1 MSRHETTRRAVLLGL
16 AGFCLLV
23 AQAQAADQPGKSGML
38 FYEPAPGN
46 PAADNWCFKGK
57 DQWYVYTLN
66 GVDQDS
72 IGVAVSPDLMR
83 YESRGVAIPS
93 VAGTWENTLY
103 GGDVFVW
110 KDKHYMLYSAPGPG
124 MENAIGLAESE
135 DLLRWK
141 KHPGNPVMH
150 HPDARWYEGTTP
162 DAMRGGIS
170 CRDVAVIEDAFSDEW
185 VYACFTASTGRGDY
199 YRRGCIGL
207 ARSRNLIDWEYLP
220 PLFAPG
226 LYTAME
232 VPRVCKIGSKWFLT
246 WLHAPWYGIRTDEDY
261 GERAY
266 SGGET
271 MIHYA
276 VADAPLG
283 PYRLAGD
290 PTLFRGGA
298 SPYVIDL
305 VHEGDEVLVTSSVFK
320 QQGEKFDDRARYGLI
335 PAMPIRQAKG
345 HPDKLEVCLPKKL
358 RGQFP
363 DSLAVIDALRVNNP
377 LPELQDVAKQGNQI
391 TFARTSNRLVEL
403 TEPSA
408 ADLLIDAEFEV
419 GSGRVGWVTHYDR
432 EARKGCA
439 VLVDPKRQELQFA
452 QVEPLY
458 NKGIFLRVLDRHH
471 ITSPVGKAFKL
482 SVIHSR
488 DYQIVFVNEV
498 LAATFSFA
506 RRDAGV
512 VGLFLENATG
522 KCVVTGLHAS
532 QPQ

>member
-1 MSRHETTRRAVLLGL
+1 MIGLAWFNLLGIH
-16 AGFCLLV
+16 
-23 AQAQAADQPGKSGML
+23 AQAADSPGKPGML

-46 PAADNWCFKGK
+46 PAADNWCFKRG
-57 DQWYVYTLN
+57 DLWVMYTLN

-72 IGVAVSPDLMR
+72 IGVSVSPDLMR

-110 KDKHYMLYSAPGPG
+110 KNKHYMLYSAPGPG
-124 MENAIGLAESE
+124 MENAIGLAESD
-135 DLLRWK
+135 DLPRWN

-162 DAMRGGIS
+162 DGMRGGIS
-170 CRDVAVIEDAFSDEW
+170 CRDVAVIEDAFTDEW

-207 ARSRNLIDWEYLP
+207 ARSKNLTDWEYLP
-220 PLFAPG
+220 PLYSPG

-261 GERAY
+261 GQRAY
-266 SGGET
+266 SGSET

-283 PYRLAGD
+283 PYRLAAD

-305 VHEGDEVLVTSSVFK
+305 VHEGGEVVVTSTLFK
-320 QQGEKFDDRARYGLI
+320 QQGEKFDDRARCGLI
-335 PAMPIRQAKG
+335 PAMPIRQAKDD
-345 HPDKLEVCLPKKL
+345 PSKLEVGFPNKL
-358 RGQFP
+358 RREFSETIP
-363 DSLAVIDALRVNNP
+363 VIQPLRVNNP
-377 LPELQDVAKQGNQI
+377 LPELHDVTKQGNQI
-391 TFARTSNRLVEL
+391 TFTQTSNRLVEL
-403 TEPSA
+403 TEPVT
-408 ADLLIDAEFEV
+408 ADMLVEATFEV
-419 GSGRVGWVTHYDR
+419 ASGRAGWVTHYDR
-432 EARKGCA
+432 DARKGCA
-439 VLVDPKRQELQFA
+439 VLVDPKRREIQFA

-458 NKGIFLRVLDRHH
+458 KKGLFLRVLERHR
-471 ITSPVGKAFKL
+471 ITSPVGTTFKL
-482 SVIHSR
+482 SIIHSSN
-488 DYQIVFVNEV
+488 YQIVFVNDV

-512 VGLFLENATG
+512 IGLFLENATG
-522 KCVVTGLHAS
+522 KCDVTGLHTVGHLS
-532 QPQ
+532 S